1 MWDNT
6 LMLHLRTIRLNL
18 DSLDEADRQQY
29 PFNIPALQ
37 HEGGITLTAPVTFLV
52 GENGSGKSTLIE
64 ALATA
69 VSAYTVGSEDI
80 AQDATLAPVRRL
92 ADRLRLVWSIKTRSG
107 FFLRAEDFF
116 GYIKRLS
123 QMEAE
128 LLAEIQQVDK
138 TYVGRSEKAK
148 GLAKMPYVTELN
160 ALRSQYGR
168 QLNSFSHGESF
179 LELFHSRFQPNSLY
193 LLDEPETPLSPMRQL
208 TLLSLM
214 KEMVAQ
220 NCQFIVATHS
230 PILMAFPGATLLS
243 FDYNP
248 AQAVDYET
256 LDHVTITRS
265 FLNNPEQY
273 LRHL

>member
-1 MWDNT
+1 
-6 LMLHLRTIRLNL
+6 MLHLRTIRMNPV
-18 DSLDEADRQQY
+18 DADAQQQY

-37 HEGGITLTAPVTFLV
+37 QEDGIDLTTPVTFLV

-64 ALATA
+64 ALAA
-69 VSAYTVGSEDI
+69 AIGAYTVGSEDI
-80 AQDATLAPVRRL
+80 GQDVTLAPVRRL
-92 ADRLRLVWSIKTRSG
+92 ADKLRLVWSIKTRSG

-128 LLAEIQQVDK
+128 LLAEIKEVDR
-138 TYVGRSEKAK
+138 TYAGRSAKAK
-148 GLAKMPYVTELN
+148 GLAKMPYMTELN

-168 QLNSFSHGESF
+168 QLNSYSHGESF

-220 NCQFIVATHS
+220 KCQFIVATHS
-230 PILMAFPGATLLS
+230 PILMAFPGATILS
-243 FDYNP
+243 FDYSP
-248 AQAVDYET
+248 AEVVEYDSLE
-256 LDHVTITRS
+256 HVTITRS

>member
-1 MWDNT
+1 
-6 LMLHLRTIRLNL
+6 MLHLRTIRLNPV
-18 DSLDEADRQQY
+18 DAEERQQY

-37 HEGGITLTAPVTFLV
+37 HEEGIELTAPVTFFV

-69 VSAYTVGSEDI
+69 VNAYTVGSEDVT
-80 AQDATLAPVRRL
+80 QDATLASVRRL
-92 ADRLRLVWSIKTRSG
+92 ADKLRLVWSIKTRSG

-128 LLAEIQQVDK
+128 LLADIQRVDK
-138 TYVGRSEKAK
+138 AYVGRSDKAK
-148 GLAKMPYVTELN
+148 GLAKMPFMTELN
-160 ALRSQYGR
+160 GLRSQYGR
-168 QLNSFSHGESF
+168 HLNTFSHGESF
-179 LELFHSRFQPNSLY
+179 LELFQSRLQPNSLY

-208 TLLSLM
+208 TLLSMM

-243 FDYNP
+243 FDYSP
-248 AQAVDYET
+248 ARAVDYES
-256 LDHVTITRS
+256 LEHVTITRS
-265 FLNNPEQY
+265 FLNDPEQY

>member
-1 MWDNT
+1 
-6 LMLHLRTIRLNL
+6 
-18 DSLDEADRQQY
+18 
-29 PFNIPALQ
+29 
-37 HEGGITLTAPVTFLV
+37 
-52 GENGSGKSTLIE
+52 
-64 ALATA
+64 
-69 VSAYTVGSEDI
+69 
-80 AQDATLAPVRRL
+80 VRRL

-148 GLAKMPYVTELN
+148 GLAKMPYMTELN

-168 QLNSFSHGESF
+168 QLNSYSHGESF
-179 LELFHSRFQPNSLY
+179 LELFQSRFQPNSLY

-208 TLLSLM
+208 TLLSMM

-230 PILMAFPGATLLS
+230 PILMAFPKATLLS
-243 FDYNP
+243 FDYSP
-248 AQAVDYET
+248 AQTVDYET
-256 LDHVTITRS
+256 LEHVSITRS